1 MLDEREL
8 VDSRKLEV
16 DCNNRGAS
24 RGMNAAN
31 LLTLV
36 REQKPLVHCITN
48 YVTAND
54 CANAILAIGASPIM
68 ADDLREVADI
78 VKISNALV
86 LNIGTLNSN
95 TVESMI
101 AAGKKANALGIPVI
115 FDPVGAGASAYRNET
130 TQRLLHSVRMTVIR
144 GNLSE
149 VSFIAGLDVST
160 KGVDTAEEDSSK
172 DPVAIANKVAK
183 EFNCIAA
190 ITGAIDTVSDG
201 SRVTRIENGTAE
213 LSRVTGTGCMTTALV
228 AAFCGTIFEYRNKF
242 STDNI
247 SHSATNSSG
256 AVYLSCIENCA
267 TVNFAQNSIGQ
278 NADASAQATAS
289 KTATSSSA
297 QPHSFSYFDAAVAGI
312 ASMGIAGEIAETT
325 VRERGTGSY
334 RIAIIDALSKMNS
347 ETAIALRLKN

>member
-1 MLDEREL
+1 MLDERLANKDTGFEQI
-8 VDSRKLEV
+8 K
-16 DCNNRGAS
+16 
-24 RGMNAAN
+24 N
-31 LLTLV
+31 LLPIV
-36 REQKPLVHCITN
+36 RAQKPLIHCITN

-54 CANAILAIGASPIM
+54 CANAILAIGGSPIM

-78 VKISNALV
+78 VKISKALV
-86 LNIGTLNSN
+86 LNIGTLNSS

-201 SRVTRIENGTAE
+201 NRVSRIARGTPE

-228 AAFCGTIFEYRNKF
+228 AAFCG
-242 STDNI
+242 
-247 SHSATNSSG
+247 
-256 AVYLSCIENCA
+256 AV
-267 TVNFAQNSIGQ
+267 FA
-278 NADASAQATAS
+278 DTAS
-289 KTATSSSA
+289 HPANGFTGGKSSSIA
-297 QPHSFSYFDAAVAGI
+297 TYFDAVVTGI
-312 ASMGIAGEIAETT
+312 TAMGMAGEIAEHV
-325 VRERGTGSY
+325 VREHGTGSFH
-334 RIAIIDALSKMNS
+334 IAIIDALSKLMNN
-347 ETAIALRLKN
+347 E

>member
-1 MLDEREL
+1 MLDERRETTFDHLALQRLCGHGHLQVGDESEL
-8 VDSRKLEV
+8 INSRKLEV
-16 DCNNRGAS
+16 DCNNSGAS
-24 RGMNAAN
+24 RGMKAAN

-36 REQKPLVHCITN
+36 HKHKPLVHCITN

-54 CANAILAIGASPIM
+54 CANAILAIGGSPIM

-86 LNIGTLNSN
+86 LNIGTLNSS

-183 EFNCIAA
+183 EYNCIAA

-201 SRVTRIENGTAE
+201 NRVSRIERGTPE

-228 AAFCGTIFEYRNKF
+228 ATFCGMVYASNTAQ
-242 STDNI
+242 STMN
-247 SHSATNSSG
+247 
-256 AVYLSCIENCA
+256 
-267 TVNFAQNSIGQ
+267 
-278 NADASAQATAS
+278 
-289 KTATSSSA
+289 
-297 QPHSFSYFDAAVAGI
+297 YFDAAVAGI
-312 ASMGIAGEIAETT
+312 TAMGMAGEIAEHV
-325 VRERGTGSY
+325 VREHGTGSFH
-334 RIAIIDALSKMNS
+334 IAIIDALSKLMNN
-347 ETAIALRLKN
+347 EQ

>member
-1 MLDEREL
+1 MIDERRETTFDHL
-8 VDSRKLEV
+8 ALQRLCGHGHLQVGDERFDAL
-16 DCNNRGAS
+16 AS
-24 RGMNAAN
+24 
-31 LLTLV
+31 LLPIV
-36 REQKPLVHCITN
+36 RAKKPLVHCITN

-86 LNIGTLNSN
+86 LNIGTLNSS

-160 KGVDTAEEDSSK
+160 KGIDTAEEDSSK

-201 SRVTRIENGTAE
+201 NRVSRIARGTPE

-228 AAFCGTIFEYRNKF
+228 AAFCGAVFANSASPSASVFANDPAHSSPTYFE
-242 STDNI
+242 
-247 SHSATNSSG
+247 
-256 AVYLSCIENCA
+256 AVVTGI
-267 TVNFAQNSIGQ
+267 
-278 NADASAQATAS
+278 TA
-289 KTATSSSA
+289 
-297 QPHSFSYFDAAVAGI
+297 
-312 ASMGIAGEIAETT
+312 MGMAGEIAEHI
-325 VRERGTGSY
+325 VREHGTGSFH
-334 RIAIIDALSKMNS
+334 IAIIDALSKLMNN
-347 ETAIALRLKN
+347 E

>member
-1 MLDEREL
+1 MLDERLANKDTGFEQI
-8 VDSRKLEV
+8 K
-16 DCNNRGAS
+16 
-24 RGMNAAN
+24 N
-31 LLTLV
+31 LLPIV
-36 REQKPLVHCITN
+36 RAQKPLIHCITN

-54 CANAILAIGASPIM
+54 CANAILAIGGSPIM

-86 LNIGTLNSN
+86 LNIGTLNSS

-172 DPVAIANKVAK
+172 DPIAIANKVAK

-201 SRVTRIENGTAE
+201 NRVSRIARGTPE

-228 AAFCGTIFEYRNKF
+228 AAFCG
-242 STDNI
+242 
-247 SHSATNSSG
+247 
-256 AVYLSCIENCA
+256 AV
-267 TVNFAQNSIGQ
+267 FA
-278 NADASAQATAS
+278 DTAS
-289 KTATSSSA
+289 HPANGFTGGKSSSIA
-297 QPHSFSYFDAAVAGI
+297 TYFDATVTGI
-312 ASMGIAGEIAETT
+312 TAMGMAGEIAEHV
-325 VRERGTGSY
+325 VREHGTGSFH
-334 RIAIIDALSKMNS
+334 IAIIDALSKLMNN
-347 ETAIALRLKN
+347 E

>member
-1 MLDEREL
+1 MLEDRRETKDESEL
-8 VDSRKLEV
+8 VNSRKLEV
-16 DCNNRGAS
+16 DCKNSGAS

-31 LLTLV
+31 LLALV
-36 REQKPLVHCITN
+36 REQKPLIHCITN

-78 VKISNALV
+78 VKISKALV
-86 LNIGTLNSN
+86 LNIGTLNSS

-101 AAGKKANALGIPVI
+101 AAGKKANALSIPVI

-130 TQRLLHSVRMTVIR
+130 TQRLLHSVSMTVIR

-183 EFNCIAA
+183 EYNCIAA
-190 ITGAIDTVSDG
+190 ITGAIDAISDG
-201 SRVTRIENGTAE
+201 NRVTRIENGTAA

-228 AAFCGTIFEYRNKF
+228 AAFCGSIFANR
-242 STDNI
+242 
-247 SHSATNSSG
+247 
-256 AVYLSCIENCA
+256 
-267 TVNFAQNSIGQ
+267 
-278 NADASAQATAS
+278 QATLS
-289 KTATSSSA
+289 TI
-297 QPHSFSYFDAAVAGI
+297 SYFDATVAGI
-312 ASMGIAGEIAETT
+312 ASMGIAGELARPT
-325 VRERGTGSY
+325 VCNNGTGSY
-334 RIAIIDALSKMNS
+334 RIAIMDTLSKLDANTFTTRAKIH
-347 ETAIALRLKN
+347 EA

>member
-8 VDSRKLEV
+8 VDSRKFEV
-16 DCNNRGAS
+16 NCKNGAS

-130 TQRLLHSVRMTVIR
+130 TQRLLHSVSMTVIR

-201 SRVTRIENGTAE
+201 NLVTRIENGTAE

-228 AAFCGTIFEYRNKF
+228 AAFCGSVFAYSKH
-242 STDNI
+242 STDGI
-247 SHSATNSSG
+247 SHSATDFG

-267 TVNFAQNSIGQ
+267 TVNFAKKSNK
-278 NADASAQATAS
+278 NASVQAATS
-289 KTATSSSA
+289 KAAASSSA
-297 QPHSFSYFDAAVAGI
+297 PPHSFSYFDAAVAGI
-312 ASMGIAGEIAETT
+312 ASMGIAGEIAEAA

-347 ETAIALRLKN
+347 ETAKALRLKN